1 MILAVTDATREALQ
15 MLREPSTFQ
24 WSTITLFLLTFYIYA
39 VEVGA
44 RRFNVVLAGLA
55 FWLWDWFNEIVNAV
69 ILHVTDRSALWTINR
84 ETSYLILIGLCIEIA
99 FMFLILPVAFVK
111 LLPPDRKM
119 KILGIPNRW
128 FFIVS
133 CSLLAVIIEI
143 VLNALGALEWEYW
156 FWNFPFVPLIVLFG
170 YMPFFWIATVVY
182 DLGDNRRAQLRIVG
196 AQSAVVVTMLAVFG
210 PVLNW
215 I

>member
-1 MILAVTDATREALQ
+1 MLLAITDATREALN

-24 WSTITLFLLTFYIYA
+24 WSTITLFLLTFYVYA
-39 VEVGA
+39 VEVEA
-44 RRFNVVLAGLA
+44 RRFHVVLAGIA

-69 ILHVTDRSALWTINR
+69 ILHATDHSALWTINR

-99 FMFLILPVAFVK
+99 FMFLILPVAYVK
-111 LLPPDRKM
+111 LLPRDREM
-119 KILGIPNRW
+119 KVLGIPNRW
-128 FFIVS
+128 FFIVA
-133 CSLLAVIIEI
+133 CSVLAVIIEV
-143 VLNALGALEWEYW
+143 VLNQLGALEWEYW
-156 FWNFPFVPLIVLFG
+156 YWNFPFVPLIVLFG

-196 AQSAVVVTMLAVFG
+196 AQAAVVVSMLVVFG

>member
-196 AQSAVVVTMLAVFG
+196 AQAAVVVTMLAVFG